1 MIKRITFL
9 IAGAMLLTQS
19 AIAADDF
26 TVAGVT
32 FTKPG
37 AWKKVAPKSSM
48 RKAQF
53 AIEDGSK
60 SAEVVFFHFGQGGA
74 GGVDAN
80 VKRWLSQFQK
90 LDSNKQES
98 KSINGTKVTYV
109 VADGTYMLG
118 KSFFGPKTPTPGYA
132 MFAAIVESK
141 QGAIFVKTTG
151 PKKIVDGS
159 HRDQRKMIEQAL
171 K

>member
-1 MIKRITFL
+1 MIKRITL
-9 IAGAMLLTQS
+9 LLAGAMLLTQS
-19 AIAADDF
+19 VLAADEF

-32 FTKPG
+32 FTKPKT
-37 AWKKVAPKSSM
+37 WKKVAPASSM

-60 SAEVVFFHFGQGGA
+60 SAEVVFFYFGQGGA

-80 VKRWLSQFQK
+80 VKRWLGQFQK
-90 LDSNKQES
+90 LDNNKQES
-98 KSINGTKVTYV
+98 KKVGGTKVTYV
-109 VADGTYMLG
+109 IADGTYMVG

-132 MFAAIVESK
+132 MFAAIVESN

-151 PKKIVDGS
+151 PKKIVEGA
-159 HRDQRKMIEQAL
+159 HRDQRKMIEEAL